1 MMMKILLLVH
11 KQRRTILDRLYE
23 DIAAHTDCDL
33 RRLSR
38 DEQSNLRRYFH
49 DNVDVDRYE
58 RIVLFD
64 LRFKRLVRQA
74 LFIRSIPNLVTVEFD
89 VWQNYHQTEHQGE
102 FSAHFRRLPA
112 IRVLSSGFQV
122 TKKLLTEGVDAIFI
136 PKGCYQDSLRN
147 FGDVRDIELAFIG
160 TTKADGYQNRRAV
173 LDAIREHEPEMKVL
187 VTESGNDYCVM
198 LNRIRFFIS
207 PDMGMGEYMIKNFEA
222 MACGCVLCSFDQGE
236 EENQALGFIDM
247 ENLVLFR
254 SVDELRE
261 KLQRLRADPAQ
272 ADRIA
277 AAGQA
282 LVERE
287 YTCARIG
294 ERIVEALRPPLRPN
308 PVPGLLERF
317 RLALRL

>member
-1 MMMKILLLVH
+1 MMKILLLVH
-11 KQRRTILDRLYE
+11 KERLTILDRLYE
-23 DIAAHTDCDL
+23 SIAARTDCDI
-33 RRLSR
+33 RRISKV
-38 DEQSNLRRYFH
+38 EQENLKRYFR

-58 RIVLFD
+58 RIVFFD
-64 LRFKRLVRQA
+64 LRFKRLVRQP
-74 LFIRSIPNLVTVEFD
+74 LFIRSIPNLVTIEFD
-89 VWQNYHQTEHQGE
+89 VWQNYYPTECQNK

-122 TKKLLTEGVDAIFI
+122 TKKLLTEGVDAVFV
-136 PKGCYQDSLRN
+136 PKGCYQDLLRN
-147 FGDVRDIELAFIG
+147 FGGVRDIELAFIG
-160 TTKADGYQNRRAV
+160 TIKSDGYQGRRAI
-173 LDAIREHEPEMKVL
+173 LEAIKAHEPALKVL
-187 VTESGNDYCVM
+187 LTEPGNDYCET

-222 MACGCVLCSFDQGE
+222 MACGCVLCAYDQGE
-236 EENQALGFIDM
+236 EENQALGFVDM

-254 SVDELRE
+254 NVDELIE
-261 KLQRLRADPAQ
+261 KLQCLRADPAR

-287 YTCARIG
+287 YFYERIA

-308 PVPGLLERF
+308 PVPGRLERL